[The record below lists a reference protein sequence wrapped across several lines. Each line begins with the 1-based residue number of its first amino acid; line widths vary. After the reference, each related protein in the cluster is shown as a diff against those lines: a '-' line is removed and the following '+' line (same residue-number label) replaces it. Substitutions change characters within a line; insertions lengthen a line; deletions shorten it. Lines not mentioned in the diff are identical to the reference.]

1 MNLIAKRLIAF
12 LIDYLILGCYAG
24 VLALCALR
32 FHLHERVDS
41 PWASLA
47 IGFLSLT
54 LPVIL
59 YFTLMENGRKQSTFG
74 KRAMRLVVTSASHK
88 KATLAQLAIR
98 NMLKFLPWEIAHIGV
113 HWAFFYSRQSV
124 NPPVWVW
131 IPLVV
136 SQVLAVVYLIGIAFS
151 ANQQGLYELA
161 SRTRVLNA
169 PSKP

>member
-1 MNLIAKRLIAF
+1 MNLIGKRVVAF
-12 LIDYLILGCYAG
+12 LIDYLILGCYA
-24 VLALCALR
+24 CALAVCVLQMR
-32 FHLHERVDS
+32 WHERVDS

-59 YFTLMENGRKQSTFG
+59 YFTLMENGRKQSTIG
-74 KRAMRLVVTSASHK
+74 KRAMRLVVMSASHK

-113 HWAFFYSRQSV
+113 HWAYSYGRQSV
-124 NPPVWVW
+124 NPPLWVW
-131 IPLVV
+131 IPLAV
-136 SQVLAVVYLIGIAFS
+136 SQVLAVAYLIGIAFS
-151 ANQQGLYELA
+151 ANQQGPYELA

-169 PSKP
+169 PSRA